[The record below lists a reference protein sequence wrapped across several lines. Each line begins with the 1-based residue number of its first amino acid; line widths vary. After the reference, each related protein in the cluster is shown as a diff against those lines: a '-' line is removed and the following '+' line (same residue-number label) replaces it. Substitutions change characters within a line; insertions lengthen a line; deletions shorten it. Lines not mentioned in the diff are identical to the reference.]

1 MDGIKVLFEDASKDP
16 GFSDLMASRQIGVL
30 VRCSEAINQKILFCK
45 INKLLRLKVVLSQL
59 TRSNV
64 LVSLNKY
71 KGKIGNTKT
80 TVDIRLVTEDDGKFY
95 PTKCGCFVQLEELK
109 SLAAA
114 VKILHEKAQ
123 IISSDETKLGKRKK
137 RNEDKKASTSDSE

>member
-1 MDGIKVLFEDASKDP
+1 MDGLRVLSEDASKDP
-16 GFSDLMASRQIGVL
+16 GVSGLMASRQIVVL
-30 VRCSEAINQKILFCK
+30 VRCSEAINRSILSGK
-45 INKLLRLKVVLSQL
+45 INKLSSLKVVLSQL

-64 LVSLNKY
+64 PVSLSRY
-71 KGKIGNTKT
+71 KGKIGNAKI
-80 TVDIRLVTEDDGKFY
+80 TVNIFLVTEDDGKFY